1 MSYSLSIEFIFERG
15 GVGGGGDKLNIY
27 VCYDMRYKECTLDV
41 VVFTVCSLFVYS
53 VIYITPMF
61 DYINNKYFIVIRE

>member
-1 MSYSLSIEFIFERG
+1 MG
-15 GVGGGGDKLNIY
+15 GGGGGDKLKIY
-27 VCYDMRYKECTLDV
+27 ECYDMCYKECTLDV

-61 DYINNKYFIVIRE
+61 DYIINTSLLSENDISIYLPCTGIL

>member
-1 MSYSLSIEFIFERG
+1 MG
-15 GVGGGGDKLNIY
+15 GGGGGDKLNIY

-53 VIYITPMF
+53 VIYHPMF
-61 DYINNKYFIVIRE
+61 NYIINTSLLSENDISFIYLPCTGIL